1 MSFDVKKLK
10 VNELKDELQH
20 RGLEAKGLKVD
31 LVERLKAAL
40 QEEGL
45 AESPGSGGD
54 DDDDFPDYR
63 DETQEQQAES
73 FAQGDGD
80 TLLEEDEDRDLG
92 GYDEEEEAEPDAECE
107 LYECRPVTDSDHSVP
122 YFSPDTSLAQTAAI
136 TEAVVKFELEKEE
149 NYAVIQGEATDSL
162 SISSRQ
168 RSSSGSLAASGSK
181 ICRGGLKAKQLAGDQ
196 FRVYHASC
204 LELAEKGARTP
215 GPLVRIKEIK
225 EEIKIEDTP
234 EAAGNAGREARG
246 AESKRGQNGGSLGEQ
261 VKVKSNRSGHH
272 CRKRPCEESRG
283 YNYYEHREEKRSFTL
298 QGSHSSCQSEDESP
312 ASSRDPTPIHVSS
325 DEEGQAWS
333 RDDREYCDW
342 YETDWHPNKFCFT
355 ATPGPRSAATE
366 LDSKLPADFLELFLT
381 DELLQRIADQTNLY
395 ATQYFQAQ
403 SESLP
408 HSRVHAWKPVS
419 VPELKTFFGLSFL
432 TSYVKKPSIGLYWSV
447 DEVDATPHFS
457 QTMSRNRFQIIW
469 QFLHY
474 NNNASQDDADKLY
487 KIRPVFEYI
496 VEKFKEMYQ
505 PGQNICIDEGMML
518 WRGRVSF
525 RVYNPKKPVKYG
537 IKSYILCDSAT
548 GYCFNMQPDVG
559 EVRTTSEI
567 VFSLL
572 DRLAGHGYTL
582 YMDDSYN
589 SVPLC
594 ELLLGA
600 ETNVCGTLRKNR
612 GEPKVFREMTKYELG
627 VGEKV
632 VRHNERVMV
641 VAWQDKQL
649 VRMVTTCH
657 QDRMQKVK
665 VLQKGHK
672 DEGCQFKPQCVVAYN
687 SSMHGVDRLDQNI
700 AYYPFIRR
708 SLKWSKKF
716 VAYLFQLCMF
726 NAYVLYRAR
735 NPGEFKT
742 LLEFMRSVVKSWT
755 VKRHVGV
762 QVKKEKKVAVEE
774 GGDLEGG
781 RRSTR
786 APYKTDPDSRLDGQL
801 GKHRLEYLMPV
812 GKKLKP
818 TRRCRVCARRGKRR
832 DTRMWCTSCCV
843 PLHPGECFTD
853 YHTKMNY
860 FV

>member
-10 VNELKDELQH
+10 VNELRDELQR
-20 RGLEAKGLKVD
+20 RGLDAKGLKAD

-40 QEEGL
+40 EEEAL
-45 AESPGSGGD
+45 AESPGGAGD
-54 DDDDFPDYR
+54 EEQGDEDFPDDG

-73 FAQGDGD
+73 FAEGDGD
-80 TLLEEDEDRDLG
+80 AMLEEDEGRDSG
-92 GYDEEEEAEPDAECE
+92 GYYEEEEAEPDGECE
-107 LYECRPVTDSDHSVP
+107 PYESQPASDSGHSVP
-122 YFSPDTSLAQTAAI
+122 DFSADASLHQTAAI
-136 TEAVVKFELEKEE
+136 AEAVVKLEPDEEE
-149 NYAVIQGEATDSL
+149 NVAV
-162 SISSRQ
+162 
-168 RSSSGSLAASGSK
+168 
-181 ICRGGLKAKQLAGDQ
+181 KQ
-196 FRVYHASC
+196 
-204 LELAEKGARTP
+204 
-215 GPLVRIKEIK
+215 EIK
-225 EEIKIEDTP
+225 EEIKIEDAP
-234 EAAGNAGREARG
+234 EAAGDAGRVACG
-246 AESKRGQNGGSLGEQ
+246 AEPKRGQEGGSLVEQ
-261 VKVKSNRSGHH
+261 MKVESERSGHH
-272 CRKRPCEESRG
+272 GRKRPHEESRG
-283 YNYYEHREEKRSFTL
+283 YNYYEHREEKRSCTL
-298 QGSHSSCQSEDESP
+298 QGSLSSWQSEDERS
-312 ASSRDPTPIHVSS
+312 H
-325 DEEGQAWS
+325 EEGQEWS
-333 RDDREYCDW
+333 RDYVEDCDW
-342 YETDWHPNKFCFT
+342 YEADWQPNKFCFT
-355 ATPGPRSAATE
+355 ATPGPRSAAAE
-366 LDSKLPADFLELFLT
+366 MDSKLPADFLELFLT

-403 SESLP
+403 SKTLP

-419 VPELKTFFGLSFL
+419 VPELKTFFGLTFL

-559 EVRTTSEI
+559 EARTTSEI

-572 DRLAGHGYTL
+572 DRLTGHGYTL

-612 GEPKVFREMTKYELG
+612 GEPKIFSEMTKYELG
-627 VGEKV
+627 AGGKV

-641 VAWQDKQL
+641 VVWQDKQL
-649 VRMVTTCH
+649 VRMVTTYH

-665 VLQKGHK
+665 VLQKGRK
-672 DEGCQFKPQCVVAYN
+672 DKGCQFKPECVVAYN
-687 SSMHGVDRLDQNI
+687 SSMHGVDSLDQNI

-708 SLKWSKKF
+708 SLNWSKKF

-735 NPGEFKT
+735 NPGELKT

-762 QVKKEKKVAVEE
+762 QVKKEKEVVVQKAE
-774 GGDLEGG
+774 DLEGG

-812 GKKLKP
+812 GKKLRP
-818 TRRCRVCARRGKRR
+818 TRGCRVCARRGKRS
-832 DTRMWCTSCCV
+832 DTRLWCASCCV
-843 PLHPGECFTD
+843 PLHAVECFTD
-853 YHTKMNY
+853 YHTKLNY
-860 FV
+860 SV

>member
-1 MSFDVKKLK
+1 MSLDVKKLK

-20 RGLEAKGLKVD
+20 RGLEPKGLKVD

-54 DDDDFPDYR
+54 DDDDFPDDR

-80 TLLEEDEDRDLG
+80 TLFEEDEDRDLG

-107 LYECRPVTDSDHSVP
+107 LYESRPVTDSDHSVP
-122 YFSPDTSLAQTAAI
+122 YFSPDTSLPQTAAI

-149 NYAVIQGEATDSL
+149 NYAVIQ
-162 SISSRQ
+162 
-168 RSSSGSLAASGSK
+168 
-181 ICRGGLKAKQLAGDQ
+181 
-196 FRVYHASC
+196 
-204 LELAEKGARTP
+204 
-215 GPLVRIKEIK
+215 EIK

-234 EAAGNAGREARG
+234 EAAGNVGREARG
-246 AESKRGQNGGSLGEQ
+246 GESKRGQNGGSLGEQ
-261 VKVKSNRSGHH
+261 VVKSNRSGHH
-272 CRKRPCEESRG
+272 CRKRSCEESKG
-283 YNYYEHREEKRSFTL
+283 YNYYEHREEKRSRTL

-312 ASSRDPTPIHVSS
+312 ASSRDTTPVPVSS

-333 RDDREYCDW
+333 RDDGEYCDW

-395 ATQYFQAQ
+395 ATQYFQVQ

-559 EVRTTSEI
+559 EARTTSEI

-672 DEGCQFKPQCVVAYN
+672 DEGCQLKPQCVVAYN

-762 QVKKEKKVAVEE
+762 QVKMEKKVAVEE